1 MKTLKGAVKMPNC
14 THQAEVNVPIGSIW
28 NFVSDIGN
36 WAPLVPGYIAHEV
49 LNDKEST
56 WSFKSDMGILKKKI
70 ELKVDITS
78 WQEPTKVTFNLTGL
92 NEKFTGHGYFLA
104 GKGKNNRNLMTGA
117 LDIKAEGMMAK
128 VANSLLNTTLPEIT
142 AELTEAVAAKLEQEY
157 KEHAGV

>member
-1 MKTLKGAVKMPNC
+1 MPNC

>member
-1 MKTLKGAVKMPNC
+1 MPSC
-14 THQAEVNVPIGSIW
+14 THQAGVNVPIGEIW

-36 WAPLVPGYIAHEV
+36 WAPLVPGYITHEV
-49 LNDKEST
+49 LSDKEST

-92 NEKFTGHGYFLA
+92 NERFTGHGYFLA
-104 GKGKNNRNLMTGA
+104 AKGSNNRNLMTGA

-128 VANSLLNTTLPEIT
+128 VANSLLNTSLPEIT